1 MAFLDIKT
9 ILTLTALTLFAV
21 AGAMSLV
28 MGRQLSPA
36 ASAARGSLIAQA
48 GGWTAIVAAEFVWDM
63 PLSVLA
69 IACGSAANLLMFTAL
84 EQQRN
89 ALRDAHS
96 RERSLGAFA
105 QRIMDTV
112 GGVVIALD
120 AQGRRYTVSFLI
132 NHPRASAGGPA
143 IDALLLWV
151 AQRRPGEAA
160 PQLENE

>member
-69 IACGSAANLLMFTAL
+69 IACGSAANCSCTPRWSIGWVHG
-84 EQQRN
+84 Q
-89 ALRDAHS
+89 
-96 RERSLGAFA
+96 GACCCGCC
-105 QRIMDTV
+105 V
-112 GGVVIALD
+112 C
-120 AQGRRYTVSFLI
+120 
-132 NHPRASAGGPA
+132 
-143 IDALLLWV
+143 
-151 AQRRPGEAA
+151 
-160 PQLENE
+160 